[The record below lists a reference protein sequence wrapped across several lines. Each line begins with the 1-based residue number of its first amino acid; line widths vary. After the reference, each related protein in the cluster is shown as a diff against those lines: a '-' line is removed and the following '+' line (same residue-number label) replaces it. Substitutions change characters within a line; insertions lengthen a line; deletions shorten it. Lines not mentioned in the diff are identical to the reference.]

1 VFEKMK
7 ILKRIDLYA
16 LFLFVLVLGVS
27 LSVVNISAPL
37 TEGWWHVYARWIA
50 QGRIPYKDF
59 ELLVPPGYPYLIW
72 VLTHFVGEQFLH
84 LRILGSLLESV
95 IAVQLFYI
103 FKGLV
108 GKFLAFS
115 LAFFGTVYLYSGTAS
130 ITYDY
135 HYFAVFFLLGAGLLL
150 QKSNFFTANVFS
162 KTDSRLYVAAG
173 FCIALSSLIKQ
184 TYAISFALFIFFY
197 FAVRTAYKY
206 QLWKIL
212 MIKLAYLLA
221 PWILTLSFVSFY
233 FSINGAFSQMIQQIF
248 SGALEV
254 KGSADTVAFA
264 WLNGLW
270 NPYWISYNIRAVLV
284 FVFVCFIASRLLK
297 RWTIFKNTT
306 YSETLTLAF
315 ASSVF
320 VVALMLLRINDLNL
334 TVKLPDQIWK
344 SLYEVM
350 FLAPLLVL
358 AYMFLKFRNSDSL
371 WVPLI
376 VLAFAFVWGNGM
388 SAGLTE
394 YGTFLSSI
402 TAFAFIAALFDV
414 NRIVSLISLSIVFIC
429 STVMYG
435 NRLVEPY
442 SWWGYSTP
450 SVGEAT
456 VASEIGLTKGLRFSK
471 AGYREFK
478 EVNNKLKTL
487 SCKGEVIGYP
497 HMPIFALDAD
507 RIPNGTAA
515 IYWYDFVQQGTLL
528 RESTRLK
535 DNPFSAL
542 IRMDTKET
550 AEQHQRLFEIVD
562 SNGRQNFT
570 KYVDETVSTFK
581 IFNYSAL
588 KIELATC
595 RD

>member
-1 VFEKMK
+1 MK

-16 LFLFVLVLGVS
+16 LFLFALVLGVS

-37 TEGWWHVYARWIA
+37 TEGWWHVYARWID

-72 VLTHFVGEQFLH
+72 VLTHLVGEQFLH
-84 LRILGSLLESV
+84 LRILGCLLESV

-162 KTDSRLYVAAG
+162 KIDSRLYVAAG

-206 QLWKIL
+206 QLWKIF

-233 FSINGAFSQMIQQIF
+233 FSINGSFSQMLQQIF

-264 WLNGLW
+264 WLTGLW

-284 FVFVCFIASRLLK
+284 FVFACFIASRLLK

-334 TVKLPDQIWK
+334 AGKLPDQIWQ
-344 SLYEVM
+344 SLYDVM
-350 FLAPLLVL
+350 FFAPFLVL
-358 AYMFLKFRNSDSL
+358 AYMFLKFRKSDSS

-376 VLAFAFVWGNGM
+376 VLAFAFTWGNGM

-402 TAFAFIAALFDV
+402 TAFAFIVCSFDR
-414 NRIVSLISLSIVFIC
+414 NKIIAIFTLSTVFIT
-429 STVMYG
+429 STAMYG
-435 NRLVEPY
+435 NRLAVPY

-450 SVGEAT
+450 SLTEAT
-456 VASEIGLTKGLRFSK
+456 ATSEIGLTKGLKFSK
-471 AGYREFK
+471 NGYIEFK
-478 EVNNKLKTL
+478 QTRNRLATL
-487 SCKGEVIGYP
+487 PCEGEIVGYP
-497 HMPIFALDAD
+497 HMPIFALDANRLPTG
-507 RIPNGTAA
+507 RIA
-515 IYWYDFVQQGTLL
+515 IYWYDFVGKKSFEQEVRRLEGAQIASMMEMRLPNVLNQHAILFNSDMFDGRNRFAMLIEAYSEKNKTKFK
-528 RESTRLK
+528 ESLGISVAIC
-535 DNPFSAL
+535 N
-542 IRMDTKET
+542 
-550 AEQHQRLFEIVD
+550 Q
-562 SNGRQNFT
+562 
-570 KYVDETVSTFK
+570 
-581 IFNYSAL
+581 
-588 KIELATC
+588 
-595 RD
+595 